1 MANKNRILFLLKYL
15 QEHTDELH
23 ELTTAELRRALTENG
38 YSTSVPTLR
47 NDIDT
52 LINAGFDI
60 TINEKPGAPTTYC
73 YIDREWS
80 TPELQILIDAVSSSQ
95 FLTTEKSRELIL
107 RLAEMASP
115 TDRAGLKPSI
125 LVSENTKAKSNSIF
139 YNVQAIRK
147 GIETNK
153 KITFQY
159 YNYNLDIEKEHRHGG
174 EEYTLSPYDTI
185 WKDDRYYVIGYSD
198 KREKIVQFRVDR
210 IDTVTVTEDDRVPQP
225 EEFNIRDYTEKV
237 FNMFDGEEAEVTIR
251 CKHELI
257 DQVID
262 KFGEGIKPKNITGS
276 TFDFTVTVSLSE
288 TFFAW
293 VFTYAG
299 GMTVIRPE
307 KASNWYI
314 NMLQNALDDA
324 LGV

>member
-15 QEHTDELH
+15 QEHSDERDELS
-23 ELTTAELRRALTENG
+23 TAELRRALTENG

-95 FLTTEKSRELIL
+95 FLTREKSRDLI
-107 RLAEMASP
+107 RQLADMACPS
-115 TDRAGLKPSI
+115 DKEELKPSI
-125 LVSENTKAKSNSIF
+125 LVSENTKAKSNMIF
-139 YNVQAIRK
+139 LNVQAIRK
-147 GIETNK
+147 GIGTNK
-153 KITFQY
+153 KVGFKY
-159 YNYNLDIEKEHRHGG
+159 FNYNLDIEKEYRHGG
-174 EEYTLSPYDTI
+174 EEYILSPYATV
-185 WKDDRYYVIGYSD
+185 WKDDRYYVVGYSD

-262 KFGEGIKPKNITGS
+262 KFGEGIQPKNITGS
-276 TFDFTVTVSLSE
+276 TFDFSVTVCLSE

-299 GMTVIRPE
+299 GMTIVGPE
-307 KASNWYI
+307 KASEWYI